1 MEDVFFVGHTFVV
14 HSDLLRTNH
23 MIMKQKILTALKTKY
38 ANKGFGEKAL
48 DGVADFLSKTVTKE
62 EDIEAAVSGIESM
75 LTSFQSETDRLRTE
89 NATLKKEVEDK
100 KKADE
105 PGKKTETKDDDIQ
118 KMVTAAVEA
127 AVKPLLE
134 KLAKQ
139 EAAAAAAARQ
149 QLILSKAKELKIPQ
163 ERIDE
168 GFAIAEDADEAG
180 ITTYLTK
187 VAQREVARGLD
198 QKEGNPLSTNDKL
211 LGEVVE
217 ASLVGLPKATE

>member
-1 MEDVFFVGHTFVV
+1 
-14 HSDLLRTNH
+14 

-62 EDIEAAVSGIESM
+62 EDVEAAVSGIESM
-75 LTSFQSETDRLRTE
+75 LTSLQSETDRLRTE

-100 KKADE
+100 KKVDE
-105 PGKKTETKDDDIQ
+105 PGKKAEKSDDIQ
-118 KMVTAAVEA
+118 AMVTAAVEA
-127 AVKPLLE
+127 AVKPLQE
-134 KLAKQ
+134 KIAKQ
-139 EAAAAAAARQ
+139 ETAAAASARQ
-149 QLILSKAKELKIPQ
+149 QLITAKAKELKIPQ

-168 GFAIAEDADEAG
+168 GFAIADDADEAG

-211 LGEVVE
+211 LGEVVD